1 MEAET
6 PTPTEAPSKPSP
18 YRGLAPDVLERHI
31 QASHDRP
38 LTEDDVLFW
47 LEPVEKGF
55 WFAVTCPDLIVNLSV
70 GVRLAEFSGLSSKKR
85 LALEKKET
93 PEQDARE
100 RLASELLDERHM
112 TCLAS
117 TVRTLLH
124 RLAVERK
131 KNHTLEKRTP

>member
-6 PTPTEAPSKPSP
+6 PTPTEAPSKPSS
-18 YRGLAPDVLERHI
+18 YQGLASDVLERHI
-31 QASHDRP
+31 RASHDRP

-47 LEPVEKGF
+47 LDPVEKGF
-55 WFAVTCPDLIVNLSV
+55 WLAVTCPDLTVSLSV
-70 GVRLAEFSGLSSKKR
+70 GVRLAEFAGLSSKKR
-85 LALEKKET
+85 LVLEKKET
-93 PEQDARE
+93 PEQHERE
-100 RLASELLDERHM
+100 VLASELLDERYM

-131 KNHTLEKRTP
+131 KNHALKKRAP